1 MLNIEVKDG
10 DIQLNIGKSESDF
23 VPLGTDKKIAEQD
36 ISEYIKFI
44 RGTYNIRQSLGIPWL
59 EYLNLLNDNERDNL
73 IKSYIYQRV
82 AQYPG
87 IVPST
92 IDIQLEKKLD
102 RNAYFTVTAEYN
114 GENITLELERSILN
128 G

>member
-114 GENITLELERSILN
+114 GENITLELERIILN